1 MYIAN
6 QEDLEAF
13 AKRAMRSSVLAIDT
27 EFLRE
32 KTYYAKLC
40 LLQLA
45 TDDETVIVDP
55 FEVEDLRVLA
65 PLLENES
72 VVKLF
77 HAGGQDL
84 EILLR
89 EVGTL
94 PRPLFDTQVAAALLG
109 HTQQIGYAALVHA
122 ECGVTLKKI
131 DSFTDWSRRPLSD
144 SQLEYAADDVAY
156 LPRMYER
163 MRAQLVELGRLAW
176 LDRDFEDLADPK
188 RYATNERERYRRLK
202 RVSQLSRRQL
212 AAAREVAAW
221 RELEAQRRDV
231 PRKWVVTDEQIV
243 EACKREARTIDELF
257 MVRGMSDR
265 LSTKDA
271 RCVVALMSSALDA
284 PPDAWPEPDRC
295 GKNEP
300 NVDAELD
307 LMCALVRLRAKQN
320 GVAFP
325 TLASH
330 DDLAR
335 VARGY
340 REGVDVLR
348 GWRRSLV
355 GEELLRLLEGKI
367 ALSLSDGEVKVT
379 EV

>member
-45 TDDETVIVDP
+45 TDDETAIVDP

-131 DSFTDWSRRPLSD
+131 DSFTDWSRRPLSE